1 MTLCAKAGSAG
12 RAGGAGIT
20 LGLLLALFS
29 ISAGAQG
36 RSSQPQQTSRTGG
49 ENLTA
54 SSANVSQPGN
64 PVQITIV
71 RWSTEE
77 ERRLFVAALNP
88 PPPPAAVPAASSG
101 SSGPPSPA
109 AAGGDTAARGGRA
122 GAGRGG
128 RGRGRGSAT
137 APLSPIAALTAAI
150 GKAPTIGYVWTNG
163 ITGYSIKYAYH
174 APLPDGG
181 ERIILATDRRLGA
194 YLPAWTPV
202 TATSSGSEASATA
215 AATDYEFT
223 LIEMR
228 MNSKGSGEGKTSL
241 TAKVIVDGDAKT
253 LALDDYAG
261 AALNLKNVNL
271 NR

>member
-1 MTLCAKAGSAG
+1 LS
-12 RAGGAGIT
+12 
-20 LGLLLALFS
+20 
-29 ISAGAQG
+29 
-36 RSSQPQQTSRTGG
+36 
-49 ENLTA
+49 LTA

-64 PVQITIV
+64 PVHINIL

-77 ERRLFVAALNP
+77 ERRLLVAALNP
-88 PPPPAAVPAASSG
+88 PPPPAAPPAANSAPSG
-101 SSGPPSPA
+101 APTSP
-109 AAGGDTAARGGRA
+109 AAGGDAAARGGRG

-128 RGRGRGSAT
+128 RGRGRGAAT

-174 APLPDGG
+174 ASLPDGG

-194 YLPAWTPV
+194 YSPAWTPV
-202 TATSSGSEASATA
+202 TATPSGPEVSATT

-241 TAKVIVDGDAKT
+241 AAKVIVDGDAQT

-261 AALNLKNVNL
+261 SAPNLKNVNL

>member
-1 MTLCAKAGSAG
+1 MT
-12 RAGGAGIT
+12 RIDTVIT

-29 ISAGAQG
+29 ISTGAQG
-36 RSSQPQQTSRTGG
+36 RSAQPEQTSRTGAVS
-49 ENLTA
+49 LTA

-64 PVQITIV
+64 PVHINIL

-77 ERRLFVAALNP
+77 ERRLFLAALNP
-88 PPPPAAVPAASSG
+88 PPPAAPSPAASSA
-101 SSGPPSPA
+101 SSGAPSTA
-109 AAGGDTAARGGRA
+109 AAGGDAAARGGRG

-128 RGRGRGSAT
+128 RGRGRGAAT

-150 GKAPTIGYVWTNG
+150 GKAPTIGYVWTSG

-202 TATSSGSEASATA
+202 TATSSGSEASAAA

-241 TAKVIVDGDAKT
+241 AAKVIVDGDAKT

-261 AALNLKNVNL
+261 AALNLENVNL

>member
-1 MTLCAKAGSAG
+1 MSRSLALVL
-12 RAGGAGIT
+12 
-20 LGLLLALFS
+20 LGLSIPLFS
-29 ISAGAQG
+29 TSTGAQG
-36 RSSQPQQTSRTGG
+36 RSAQPEETSRTGAVS
-49 ENLTA
+49 LTA

-64 PVQITIV
+64 PVQINIL

-77 ERRLFVAALNP
+77 ERRLFLAALNP
-88 PPPPAAVPAASSG
+88 PPPAAPPPAASSA
-101 SSGPPSPA
+101 SSGAPSTA
-109 AAGGDTAARGGRA
+109 ASGDAAARGGRG

-128 RGRGRGSAT
+128 RGRGRGAAT

-150 GKAPTIGYVWTNG
+150 GKAQTIGYVWTNG

-174 APLPDGG
+174 AALPDGG

-202 TATSSGSEASATA
+202 TATPSSATA
-215 AATDYEFT
+215 AATDYDFT

-261 AALNLKNVNL
+261 SPPNLKNVNL

>member
-1 MTLCAKAGSAG
+1 MTRIDTLT
-12 RAGGAGIT
+12 T

-29 ISAGAQG
+29 TSTGAQG
-36 RSSQPQQTSRTGG
+36 RSAQPEQTSRTGAVS
-49 ENLTA
+49 LTA

-64 PVQITIV
+64 PVQIDIL

-77 ERRLFVAALNP
+77 ERRLFLAALNP
-88 PPPPAAVPAASSG
+88 PPPAAPPPAASS
-101 SSGPPSPA
+101 SSGAPSTA
-109 AAGGDTAARGGRA
+109 ASGDAAARGGR

-128 RGRGRGSAT
+128 RGRGRGAAT

-150 GKAPTIGYVWTNG
+150 GKAPTIGYVWTSG

-202 TATSSGSEASATA
+202 TATSSGSEAPAAA

-228 MNSKGSGEGKTSL
+228 MNSKGWGEGKTSL

>member
-1 MTLCAKAGSAG
+1 MTRIDTLT
-12 RAGGAGIT
+12 T

-29 ISAGAQG
+29 TSTGAQG
-36 RSSQPQQTSRTGG
+36 RSAQPKQTSRTGAVS
-49 ENLTA
+49 LTA

-64 PVQITIV
+64 PVQINIL

-77 ERRLFVAALNP
+77 ERRLLVAALD
-88 PPPPAAVPAASSG
+88 PPPPAAAPPVASSG
-101 SSGPPSPA
+101 SSGAPSQA
-109 AAGGDTAARGGRA
+109 TGGDAAARGGR

-128 RGRGRGSAT
+128 RGRGRGAPT

-181 ERIILATDRRLGA
+181 ERIFLAPDRRLGA
-194 YLPAWTPV
+194 YLSAWTPV

-215 AATDYEFT
+215 AVTDYEFT

>member
-1 MTLCAKAGSAG
+1 MTRTDTLT
-12 RAGGAGIT
+12 T
-20 LGLLLALFS
+20 LGLLLAMFS
-29 ISAGAQG
+29 TSTGAQG
-36 RSSQPQQTSRTGG
+36 RSAQPEQTSRTGAV
-49 ENLTA
+49 NLTA

-64 PVQITIV
+64 PIQINIL

-77 ERRLFVAALNP
+77 ERRLFLAALNP
-88 PPPPAAVPAASSG
+88 PPPAAPPPAASS
-101 SSGPPSPA
+101 SSGAPSTA
-109 AAGGDTAARGGRA
+109 ASGDAAARGGRG

-128 RGRGRGSAT
+128 RGRGRGAAT

-150 GKAPTIGYVWTNG
+150 GKAPTIGYVWTSG

-202 TATSSGSEASATA
+202 TATSSGSEASAAA

-228 MNSKGSGEGKTSL
+228 MNSKGWGEGKTSL
-241 TAKVIVDGDAKT
+241 AAKVIVDGDAKT

>member
-1 MTLCAKAGSAG
+1 MSRSLALVL
-12 RAGGAGIT
+12 
-20 LGLLLALFS
+20 LGLSIPLFS
-29 ISAGAQG
+29 TSTGAQG
-36 RSSQPQQTSRTGG
+36 RSAQPEETSRTGAVS
-49 ENLTA
+49 LTA

-64 PVQITIV
+64 PVQINIL

-77 ERRLFVAALNP
+77 ERRLFLAALNP
-88 PPPPAAVPAASSG
+88 PPPAAPPPAASSA
-101 SSGPPSPA
+101 SSGAPSTA
-109 AAGGDTAARGGRA
+109 ASGDAAARGGRG

-128 RGRGRGSAT
+128 RGRGRGAAT

-150 GKAPTIGYVWTNG
+150 GKAQTIGYVWTNG

-174 APLPDGG
+174 AALPDGG

-194 YLPAWTPV
+194 YSPAWTPV
-202 TATSSGSEASATA
+202 TATPSGPEVSATA
-215 AATDYEFT
+215 AATDYDFT

-261 AALNLKNVNL
+261 SAPNLKNVNL

>member
-1 MTLCAKAGSAG
+1 MT
-12 RAGGAGIT
+12 RIDTVIT

-29 ISAGAQG
+29 ISTGAQG
-36 RSSQPQQTSRTGG
+36 RSAQPEQTSRTGAVS
-49 ENLTA
+49 LTA

-64 PVQITIV
+64 PVHINIL

-77 ERRLFVAALNP
+77 ERRLFLAALNP
-88 PPPPAAVPAASSG
+88 PPPAAPSPAASSA
-101 SSGPPSPA
+101 SS
-109 AAGGDTAARGGRA
+109 

-128 RGRGRGSAT
+128 RGRGRGAAT

-150 GKAPTIGYVWTNG
+150 GKAPTIGYVWTSG

-202 TATSSGSEASATA
+202 TATSSGSEASAAA

-241 TAKVIVDGDAKT
+241 AAKVIVDGDAKT

-261 AALNLKNVNL
+261 AALNLENVNL